1 MQERI
6 SCAVYNPVIGPGV
19 PKAQVTRET
28 ENNGMAP
35 KPSALTSYQF
45 RLLAVLALINFVNF
59 ADRQVVVPLVPLLRV
74 HLGISDAQLGLLQ
87 SLLLWVLAGASVLF
101 GFLADR
107 ISRKYI
113 IAGGIIFWSFAT
125 FASGLAGSFAALL
138 VARALVGVGEA
149 AYAPAAQSMISGA
162 FPHERRALA
171 QAIFA
176 AGMLIGGAC
185 GQVLGGFMGETHGW
199 QHAFFIVAIVGLF
212 PGLAVL
218 WLEEP
223 PRGPRSEVVPLMRLL
238 RVPAFLA
245 MIAAGVFITFSSVS
259 LLYWA
264 IDFARNYKDFSL
276 KEAALSLAVIALS
289 SLVAGVLVGGWV
301 ADRLQRRFAY
311 GRIIAVM
318 GAFLLAAPFLLMAIQ
333 SDEKRTVLAGL
344 FISGFFMSW
353 YHGPVTAIIHDM
365 MPRRA
370 HATSIGVYMFV
381 TQLVGAFGP
390 QAIGRISDLRDL
402 QLGMQIAVAVMVGG
416 ALLMLLVMYFI
427 RRDGLRHRELEA
439 FHAEPSD

>member
-1 MQERI
+1 
-6 SCAVYNPVIGPGV
+6 
-19 PKAQVTRET
+19 
-28 ENNGMAP
+28 MAP